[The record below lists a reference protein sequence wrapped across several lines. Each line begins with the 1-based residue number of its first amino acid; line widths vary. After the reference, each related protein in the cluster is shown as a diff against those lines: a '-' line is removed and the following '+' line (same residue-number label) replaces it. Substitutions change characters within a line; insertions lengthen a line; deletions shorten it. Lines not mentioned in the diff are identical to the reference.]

1 MLTST
6 IELYRILAAIAQHTP
21 PTIEDGRE
29 LRCRRLQT
37 LAVVNDYDAAS
48 ATDTLGK
55 DSRYIGKGIFYS
67 RNWYDAGQSA
77 NYISAPYP
85 QLLLGSMRE
94 NLQGDGATVRI
105 TYTVAIVDKA
115 NEKQAGVP
123 NTTACDA
130 RTEEEV
136 ENDLRTLY
144 LQFIANVRD
153 VVQATLVSTVQP
165 SASFAAR
172 WVSRTWL
179 AAYLLTDP
187 TAQVQELQELW
198 AYVDFQG
205 EAYFTKELG
214 ASDTYAYISSMQAT
228 VTGCRAQLAQVPPMD
243 TSTLANTPCCP

>member
-130 RTEEEV
+130 
-136 ENDLRTLY
+136 
-144 LQFIANVRD
+144 
-153 VVQATLVSTVQP
+153 VQATLVSTVQP